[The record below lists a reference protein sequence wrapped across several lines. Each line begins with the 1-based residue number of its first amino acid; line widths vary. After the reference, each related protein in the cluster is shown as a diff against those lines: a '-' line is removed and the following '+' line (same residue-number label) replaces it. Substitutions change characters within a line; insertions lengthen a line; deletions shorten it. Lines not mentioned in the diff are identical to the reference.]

1 MPLPKI
7 AIPTFELIQPSTQEP
22 LMYRPFLVKEEKLL
36 LIAKESGDKKDI
48 HNAIKQ
54 IVNNCVLKES
64 FDANQIPIFDMEY
77 IFINIR
83 SKSVSNVVKF
93 KVEDSTDDQDYEL
106 EVNLDEVQVVT
117 DENHTNKIQINDE
130 IGLVMKYPMP
140 EISERIMNMT
150 SFTDI
155 AYETVMSSI
164 DYVYD
169 EENVY
174 PWNENSQK
182 EKEQFLDSID
192 TKTYDK
198 ITDFFSTM
206 PKIEHVVTYTNS
218 KGEEKKVVFRN
229 LEDFFTL
236 G

>member
-1 MPLPKI
+1 MPLPQI
-7 AIPTFELIQPSTQEP
+7 AAPTFELIQPSTQET
-22 LMYRPFLVKEEKLL
+22 LQYRPFLVKEEKLL

-54 IVNNCVLKES
+54 IVNNCVLKDE
-64 FDANQIPIFDMEY
+64 FDANHIPIFDMEY

-83 SKSVSNVVKF
+83 SKSVSNIVNF
-93 KVEDSTDDQDYEL
+93 KVEDSTDGQEYEL

-117 DENHTNKIQINDE
+117 NEEHTKKIVVNDQIG
-130 IGLVMKYPMP
+130 IVMKYPMP
-140 EISERIMNMT
+140 EIAERIMEMT
-150 SFTDI
+150 SFTNI
-155 AYETVMSSI
+155 AYETIMSSI

-174 PWNENSQK
+174 PWNENSKEQK
-182 EKEQFLDSID
+182 EMFLDSLD

-198 ITDFFSTM
+198 LTDFFATM
-206 PKIEHVVTYTNS
+206 PKIEHIVSYTNS
-218 KGEEKKVVFRN
+218 KGEEKKVIFRN

>member
-1 MPLPKI
+1 MPLPQI
-7 AIPTFELIQPSTQEP
+7 AAPTFELIQPSTQET
-22 LMYRPFLVKEEKLL
+22 LQYRPFLVKEEKLL

-54 IVNNCVLKES
+54 IVNNCVLKDG
-64 FDANQIPIFDMEY
+64 FDANHIPIFDMEY

-83 SKSVSNVVKF
+83 SKSVSNIVNF
-93 KVEDSTDDQDYEL
+93 KVEDSTDGQEYEL

-117 DENHTNKIQINDE
+117 NEEHTKKIVVNDQIG
-130 IGLVMKYPMP
+130 IVMKYPMP
-140 EISERIMNMT
+140 EIAERIMEMT
-150 SFTDI
+150 SFTNI
-155 AYETVMSSI
+155 AYETIMSSI

-174 PWNENSQK
+174 PWNENSKEQK
-182 EKEQFLDSID
+182 EMFLDSLD
-192 TKTYDK
+192 TKIYDK
-198 ITDFFSTM
+198 LTDFFATM
-206 PKIEHVVTYTNS
+206 PKIEHIVSYTNS
-218 KGEEKKVVFRN
+218 KGEEKKVIFRN